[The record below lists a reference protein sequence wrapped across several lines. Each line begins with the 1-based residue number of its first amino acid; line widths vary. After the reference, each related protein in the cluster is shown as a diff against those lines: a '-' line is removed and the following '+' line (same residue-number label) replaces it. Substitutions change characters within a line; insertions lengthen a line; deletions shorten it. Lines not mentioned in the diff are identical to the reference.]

1 MNLDQN
7 IKIFIQ
13 TNPQQELA
21 AKVSKYS
28 FNKFGFNNIEL
39 LKLNNV
45 EILKKNFGK
54 KYYRNG
60 KLVEF
65 DPSDLQS
72 FTLLRFLPP
81 KLVKDD
87 YCLVI
92 DPDIFAISSLS
103 TINKYIMDDNFKIFC
118 TKKKSLFRSE
128 VMLINCK
135 KNFKLWDFD
144 QLINEIFSKKIDY
157 NELINLKFIDEKM
170 IGILEPSFNSL
181 DEINTDTILL
191 HTSNRITQPWKQGLD
206 IDFTTY
212 SSKFNYFKTIIR
224 RLLGLKFNNT
234 ILQKKYQPH
243 PDYKVNNFILN
254 IFREAYDNNYI
265 NDSDIESS
273 LTNKYLSSIFW
284 QKFNG

>member
-1 MNLDQN
+1 M
-7 IKIFIQ
+7 I
-13 TNPQQELA
+13 
-21 AKVSKYS
+21 
-28 FNKFGFNNIEL
+28 
-39 LKLNNV
+39 
-45 EILKKNFGK
+45 ILKFFVQK
-54 KYYRNG
+54 RN
-60 KLVEF
+60 LYL
-65 DPSDLQS
+65 DLKS
-72 FTLLRFLPP
+72 CLLI
-81 KLVKDD
+81 V
-87 YCLVI
+87 
-92 DPDIFAISSLS
+92 
-103 TINKYIMDDNFKIFC
+103 
-118 TKKKSLFRSE
+118 
-128 VMLINCK
+128 

-144 QLINEIFSKKIDY
+144 QLRNEIFQKIDY

-273 LTNKYLSSIFW
+273 LTNKYL
-284 QKFNG
+284 

>member
-1 MNLDQN
+1 MNLDKN

-45 EILKKNFGK
+45 ELLKKNFGK
-54 KYYRNG
+54 RYYRNG
-60 KLVEF
+60 KLVQF
-65 DPSDLQS
+65 DPYDLQS

-81 KLVKDD
+81 KLIDDD
-87 YCLVI
+87 YCLVV
-92 DPDIFAISSLS
+92 DPDVFAISDLS
-103 TINKYIMDDNFKIFC
+103 SINNYMTDNDFKIFC
-118 TKKKSLFRSE
+118 TKKKSLNRSE

-144 QLINEIFSKKIDY
+144 QLINDIFSKKIDY
-157 NELINLKFIDEKM
+157 SELINLEFVEKKL
-170 IGILEPSFNSL
+170 IGTLDPSFNSL

-206 IDFTTY
+206 IDFNIY
-212 SSKFNYFKTIIR
+212 SSKYNYLKTIIR
-224 RLLGLKFNNT
+224 RILGLKFNNT
-234 ILQKKYQPH
+234 ILQQKYQPH
-243 PDYKVNNFILN
+243 PDHKVNNFMLN
-254 IFREAYDNNYI
+254 IFREAYLNNYI
-265 NDSDIESS
+265 NDNDIEFS

-284 QKFNG
+284 KKFHG